1 MVWYQK
7 YGWDSNP
14 FELKP
19 MPDLVSGL
27 EDIRSE
33 LLEFIK
39 SGDCCLL
46 IGPNGSGKTTL
57 LKWLEKYALAE
68 GIPLYINT
76 SGMNREDVEQ
86 LNIDSLIREKAGLLG
101 MLLKK
106 KGIIMLVDEAQD
118 LPQIVGK
125 SIERNF
131 DEHNIKS
138 VVLASTIDDPESLR
152 KSLLERVGKRKV
164 IMRPMTHDEAFSMI
178 VKRVGFRN
186 PFELGSLDIIF
197 RKAGY
202 VPRKILE
209 FCETLAMESSE
220 ATVTRDF
227 VISYFARETAK
238 EEVKSNMEDLLD
250 RLSPLQRKIVNTL
263 RTGNFR
269 PKEIAVK
276 LGKPTKTI
284 TSQLAYLGLKSRI
297 DVMRRKGIEKPLVEK
312 ETEKP
317 AVYKLSD
324 EIKRILDN
332 Q

>member
-7 YGWDSNP
+7 YGWDSNS

-19 MPDLVSGL
+19 MPDVISGH
-27 EDIRSE
+27 EDVRSE

-46 IGPNGSGKTTL
+46 IGPRGSGKTTI
-57 LKWLEKYALAE
+57 LKWLEKYALEE

-76 SGMNREDVEQ
+76 SGMSREDVEH
-86 LNIDSLIREKAGLLG
+86 LNIDSMIREKAGLLG
-101 MLLKK
+101 LFKK

-138 VVLASTIDDPESLR
+138 VILASTTDDPESLE

-164 IMRPMTHDEAFSMI
+164 IIRPMNREEAFSMI

-186 PFELGSLDIIF
+186 PFESGSLDILF

-202 VPRKILE
+202 NPRKILE
-209 FCETLAMESSE
+209 LCEAVARESSE
-220 ATVTRDF
+220 TTITKDF
-227 VISYFARETAK
+227 VISYFAKEAAKKEVK
-238 EEVKSNMEDLLD
+238 EEMEGLMD
-250 RLSPLQRKIVNTL
+250 RLSPLQRKIVNIL

-297 DVMRRKGIEKPLVEK
+297 DVMRRKGIDKPLVEK
-312 ETEKP
+312 ETDKP
-317 AVYKLSD
+317 AVYKLS
-324 EIKRILDN
+324 EELKNSLDKE
-332 Q
+332 

>member
-7 YGWDSNP
+7 YSWESNP

-19 MPDLVSGL
+19 MPDIISGH

-46 IGPNGSGKTTL
+46 IGPRGSGKTTI

-68 GIPLYINT
+68 GIFLYVNT
-76 SGMNREDVEQ
+76 SGMSSEDEEH
-86 LNIDSLIREKAGLLG
+86 LNIDSMIREKAGLLG
-101 MLLKK
+101 LFKK
-106 KGIIMLVDEAQD
+106 KGIIMLVDEAQE
-118 LPQIVGK
+118 LPQVVGK

-138 VVLASTIDDPESLR
+138 VVLASTIDDPENLE
-152 KSLLERVGKRKV
+152 KGLLERVGKRKV
-164 IMRPMTHDEAFSMI
+164 IIRTMNREEAFSMI

-186 PFELGSLDIIF
+186 PFESGSLDIVF
-197 RKAGY
+197 RKASY
-202 VPRKILE
+202 NPRKILE
-209 FCETLAMESSE
+209 LCEAVARKCSE
-220 ATVTRDF
+220 TTITRDF
-227 VISYFARETAK
+227 VISYFVEEAAKKEVK
-238 EEVKSNMEDLLD
+238 EEMEGLLD
-250 RLSPLQRKIVNTL
+250 RLSPLQRKIVNVL

-297 DVMRRKGIEKPLVEK
+297 DVMRRKGIDNPLVEK
-312 ETEKP
+312 ETDKP

-324 EIKRILDN
+324 DIRRTLEK
-332 Q
+332 